1 VVKKGQTIAVRYLG
15 QVYRGKKPFD
25 ENYTGDLLSPQI
37 GVGGVVPGWDKTLVG
52 KRVGSEVILAI
63 PPKDGYGKAG
73 SPNAGIKGTDTL
85 YFVVD
90 ILGAA

>member
-1 VVKKGQTIAVRYLG
+1 MFEN
-15 QVYRGKKPFD
+15 FD
-25 ENYTGDLLSPQI
+25 LAA
-37 GVGGVVPGWDKTLVG
+37 
-52 KRVGSEVILAI
+52 RVMIVI